1 MDTPQEDVACAE
13 SSSARALCATTM
25 LRSLACLAV
34 LLCSAGCVTRD
45 RLNAECRWTGDVA
58 RPLDLH
64 DRSDDRHLLDD
75 VTLAE
80 ELAIRAADVR
90 RGHRSGRFDGDVSY
104 AAARESCMGTLFEVI
119 AASHRVPPTDVRA
132 RLGRRVPSV
141 DLVIFGSFA
150 AFYALAAIAVTRRL
164 GIGYLPERRLTS
176 VTALLVAS
184 LAASAIGVVA
194 GELWS
199 LLAEGIRVSSNNH
212 MSYRAVRIPWLHH
225 RLAIFAAGVVLFWIV
240 ALLLSGTA
248 GLEQRRSAM

>member
-1 MDTPQEDVACAE
+1 M
-13 SSSARALCATTM
+13 
-25 LRSLACLAV
+25 
-34 LLCSAGCVTRD
+34 
-45 RLNAECRWTGDVA
+45 GDVG

-90 RGHRSGRFDGDVSY
+90 RGHRSGRFDGDATY
-104 AAARESCMGTLFEVI
+104 AAARESCLGTLFDAI
-119 AASHRVPPTDVRA
+119 AASHRVPAAEVRA
-132 RLGRRVPSV
+132 RLGRRVRSV

-150 AFYALAAIAVTRRL
+150 AFYGLAAIAVTRHL
-164 GIGYLPERRLTS
+164 GIGYSRERRLTS
-176 VTALLVAS
+176 VAALLVAS
-184 LAASAIGVVA
+184 IAASAVGVVA

-240 ALLLSGTA
+240 ALRPATRA
-248 GLEQRRSAM
+248 DMRDRPSAEGPAADASCG